1 MIKISKL
8 ASNHVILD
16 HCGVVSGWMQASE
29 NSRSS
34 GCDRAQGMGSETV
47 IVDVK

>member
-1 MIKISKL
+1 MIKIIKL
-8 ASNHVILD
+8 ASNHAILI
-16 HCGVVSGWMQASE
+16 HCGIVSGWMQASE

-47 IVDVK
+47 IADVK